1 MQFRFEAYNLFNH
14 PNMFVDSGNAD
25 ISSFD
30 AIYGY
35 KGIRTPF
42 APDMRRLQFGLKFEF

>member
-1 MQFRFEAYNLFNH
+1 MLNH
-14 PNMFVDSGNAD
+14 SNMFVDSGNAD
-25 ISSFD
+25 ISSFG

-42 APDMRRLQFGLKFEF
+42 APDMRRLQLGLKFEF